1 MNRGE
6 KMQDNLKRG
15 FKSKKDSIIEE
26 LEKELKDEKSINIEF
41 KCEINNLKRDNRKF
55 RERVKELEKKLDTF
69 YYEEDPQVKRY
80 RDYSKE
86 LESKIK
92 DLEGALDLYS
102 KRIKELESVR
112 KQSNTKLKPREQ
124 QITQKEIDYIKELVS
139 QGVTYRRIKDKVGW
153 SINTI
158 SRVMNGVYDK

>member
-1 MNRGE
+1 
-6 KMQDNLKRG
+6 MQDNLKRG

-26 LEKELKDEKSINIEF
+26 LEKELNDEKSINIEF

-55 RERVKELEKKLDTF
+55 RERVKELENKLETI
-69 YYEEDPQVKRY
+69 YYEEDPEVKRY

-112 KQSNTKLKPREQ
+112 EQSNTKLKPREQ
-124 QITQKEIDYIKELVS
+124 QITQKEIDHIKELVS
-139 QGVTYRRIKDKVGW
+139 QGLTYRRIKDKVGW

>member
-1 MNRGE
+1 MSRGE

-26 LEKELKDEKSINIEF
+26 LEKELKDEKSINIDF
-41 KCEINNLKRDNRKF
+41 KFEINILKRDNRKF

-112 KQSNTKLKPREQ
+112 NQSNTKLKPREQ
-124 QITQKEIDYIKELVS
+124 QITQKEIDYIKELAS
-139 QGVTYRRIKDKVGW
+139 QGLTYRRIKDKVGW